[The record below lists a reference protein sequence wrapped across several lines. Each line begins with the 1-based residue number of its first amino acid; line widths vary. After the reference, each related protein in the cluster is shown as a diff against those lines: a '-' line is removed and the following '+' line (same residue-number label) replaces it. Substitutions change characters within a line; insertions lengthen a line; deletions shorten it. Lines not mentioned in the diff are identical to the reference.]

1 MKKFLNLVLS
11 LILATLSIA
20 ACAAWLNT
28 WCPAVADLE
37 SDLLRVIIPAISIV
51 LTIMVFVGCFAG
63 ENMKEKMI
71 GLVMQIAGTAYF
83 GGLLWVIFVWNTGSF
98 ADTQPHKM
106 LACFGLVCGIVFFI
120 PVMAGILGIDIK
132 EK

>member
-1 MKKFLNLVLS
+1 MKKFLNLAISIVLAIIS
-11 LILATLSIA
+11 VA

-37 SDLLRVIIPAISIV
+37 SDMLRVIIPVISII
-51 LTIMVFVGCFAG
+51 LTISVFVGCFAG
-63 ENMKEKMI
+63 ETAKDKLV
-71 GLVMQIAGTAYF
+71 GLAMQIAGTAYF

-106 LACFGLVCGIVFFI
+106 LACFGLVTGIVFFI